1 MTKLTDE
8 ILMAYVDGEL
18 DEKETNDVSKAIE
31 ADPKVQKR
39 IEIFTDSAAMLQGVY
54 DAPLH
59 EAVPKRLLK
68 AIGDSESGK
77 PPRKLFDRI
86 ADFLRMPA
94 WQPAYALMASFVL
107 LIGIGAGYLASEIIN
122 PNKAFS
128 PVALNSEKFSRG
140 LETTASGQ
148 TFNIADRALQVTPVS
163 TFLDKSQRYCRQYEQ
178 VIIGQNGEK
187 SLSHGIACRDASGN
201 WHTMIY
207 IAPHSAGKSPA
218 NSTEYITAGDE
229 DLIDTMVSRL
239 MASPPLAIEEEA
251 KLINQAWEK

>member
-18 DEKETNDVSKAIE
+18 DEKETNNVCKAIE

-39 IEIFTDSAAMLQGVY
+39 IDIFTDSAAMLQGVY

-68 AIGDSESGK
+68 AIGNSESGK
-77 PPRKLFDRI
+77 PQRKLFDRI
-86 ADFLRMPA
+86 ADFLRIPV

-107 LIGIGAGYLASEIIN
+107 LIGIGAGYLASEIIS

-178 VIIGQNGEK
+178 VKIGQNGEK

-207 IAPHSAGKSPA
+207 IALPPASKSPA
-218 NSTEYITAGDE
+218 NSTEYIPAGEE
-229 DLIDTMVSRL
+229 DLIDMMVSKV
-239 MASPPLAIEEEA
+239 MASPPLAIEQEA
-251 KLINQAWEK
+251 QLINQAWKK

>member
-18 DEKETNDVSKAIE
+18 DEKETNDVCKAIK

-59 EAVPKRLLK
+59 EAVPKRILK
-68 AIGDSESGK
+68 TLKNPESGK

-86 ADFLRMPA
+86 TDFLRMPS

-107 LIGIGAGYLASEIIN
+107 LIGIGAGYLASEIIS
-122 PNKAFS
+122 PNKAFP

-163 TFLDKSQRYCRQYEQ
+163 TFLDNSQRYCRQYEQ

-207 IAPHSAGKSPA
+207 IAPHPAGKSPA
-218 NSTEYITAGDE
+218 NSTEYIPAGEE
-229 DLIDTMVSRL
+229 DLIDTMVSRI
-239 MASPPLAIEEEA
+239 MASPPLAIEQET

>member
-1 MTKLTDE
+1 MTKLPDE

-18 DEKETNDVSKAIE
+18 DEKETNDVRKAIK

-39 IEIFTDSAAMLQGVY
+39 VEIFTDSAAMLQGVY

-59 EAVPKRLLK
+59 EAVPKKLLK
-68 AIGDSESGK
+68 AIENSESGK
-77 PPRKLFDRI
+77 PPRKLFDHI
-86 ADFLRMPA
+86 ADFLRMPG
-94 WQPAYALMASFVL
+94 WQPAYALMATFVL
-107 LIGIGAGYLASEIIN
+107 LIGIGAGYLVSEIIS

-187 SLSHGIACRDASGN
+187 NLSHGVACRDASGN

-207 IAPHSAGKSPA
+207 IAPHPAGKSPA
-218 NSTEYITAGDE
+218 NSIKYIPAGDE
-229 DLIDTMVSRL
+229 DLIDIMVSNV
-239 MASPPLAIEEEA
+239 MASPPLAIEQEA
-251 KLINQAWEK
+251 KLINQAWKK